1 MSLILR
7 LLNESCHAMIPVE
20 IASVKMRYSPRK
32 RQHLDFIF
40 VAASSDSAGT
50 PGMFVKMSNSIWT
63 SLRFCR
69 LTGDRGTHKG
79 QATSTAKIC
88 FFMVNRRIAAQRPS
102 GQAKIDK
109 WGDV

>member
-1 MSLILR
+1 MKMSLILR

-20 IASVKMRYSPRK
+20 IATVKMRYSPRK

-69 LTGDRGTHKG
+69 LTGDRGH
-79 QATSTAKIC
+79 
-88 FFMVNRRIAAQRPS
+88 AQRPS
-102 GQAKIDK
+102 DVDRQDLFFHGQPENRGPKAQRTSKN
-109 WGDV
+109 